1 MGVEIPEPL
10 LDERVREWNFTN
22 EGGVGDTI
30 RLLKNIA
37 GLWLVQG
44 CRRSFAKTGDEFS
57 YGELTE
63 MAKASAPLQSFIEPD
78 AASFAAPDDMSQAIQ
93 QWCSS
98 TNQSVPN
105 SEGGLVRCCLESL
118 ALKYRWTLERLE
130 QLRGQRI
137 ETLHIVGGGVQNQLL
152 CQLTADC
159 LQRTVVAGPIEA
171 TAAGNVLTQ
180 MLGTGAIENL
190 AQARSVVRASF
201 EMQTYEPAASTCST
215 WDAAYA
221 RFETWL

>member
-1 MGVEIPEPL
+1 MGIEVAEPL

-22 EGGVGDTI
+22 EGGVGGTI

-44 CRRSFAKTGDEFS
+44 CRRAFLKYDDDFS
-57 YGELTE
+57 YAELTQL
-63 MAKASAPLQSFIEPD
+63 ASEAVPRQSFVEPD
-78 AASFAAPDDMSQAIQ
+78 DATFAAPDNMAAAIQ
-93 QWCSS
+93 AWCRK
-98 TNQSVPN
+98 THQKVPEN
-105 SEGGLVRCCLESL
+105 HGTIVRCCLESL

-130 QLRGQRI
+130 QLRGRRI
-137 ETLHIVGGGVQNQLL
+137 ETLYIVGGGVQNQLL

-159 LQRTVVAGPIEA
+159 LQRIVVAGPIEA

-190 AQARSVVRASF
+190 AQARSIVRASF
-201 EMQTYEPAASTCST
+201 EMQTYEPAAGTCSA

-221 RFETWL
+221 RFAAWL